1 MPDINETHV
10 VDCLINPGWIIP
22 MIPGGKVLSDCSV
35 AIHEGRIAAILPERE
50 ARRRFHGAEEYQLPS
65 CALMPGLVNTHGHG
79 AMSLLRGLA
88 DDLPLH
94 TWLNDHI
101 WPTEGRWVSEEFV
114 RDGTELA
121 IAEMLLTGTTL
132 FSDMYFFPD
141 QVVAAA
147 RRAGIKAQVAFPILE
162 FPTAWARDAEEY
174 IHKGLALYDDLRNDA
189 QISIAF
195 GPHAPYTV
203 ADKTF
208 QKIVSLAGELDAAIH
223 IHLHETADEV
233 ETALAREGHRPL
245 DKLLNFGAL
254 GPQTQCA
261 HMTQISG
268 SDLEALQ
275 RTGAHVLHC
284 PHSNMKLAS
293 GFCPTQDLLNAGVN
307 VALGTDGA
315 ASNNGL
321 SLFSAMSLAS
331 LIAKGQTG
339 DPSALDAPQSL
350 AMATINGA
358 RALDREAE
366 TGSIEIGK
374 AADLIAVD
382 LSALHSQPLYN
393 PLSQLVYTDCS
404 RQVSHVWVNGRLL
417 VAEGKLLT
425 LDHDQLIDKAR
436 YWQRKISSDE

>member
-1 MPDINETHV
+1 MDPA
-10 VDCLINPGWIIP
+10 
-22 MIPGGKVLSDCSV
+22 GKVLEDCSV
-35 AIHEGRIAAILPERE
+35 IINNGKIAAILPDRE
-50 ARRRFHGAEEYQLPS
+50 ARRRFSATATYQLPN

-94 TWLNDHI
+94 PWLNDHI

-121 IAEMLLTGTTL
+121 IAEMLLSGTTC

-141 QVVAAA
+141 QVAAVA
-147 RRAGIKAQVAFPILE
+147 RHAGIKAQVAFPVLE
-162 FPTAWARDAEEY
+162 FPSTWARTAEEY
-174 IHKGLALYDDLRNDA
+174 IHKGLALYDDLKDDSL
-189 QISIAF
+189 ISIAF

-203 ADKTF
+203 TDETLHKVVA
-208 QKIVSLAGELDAAIH
+208 LAGELDAAIH
-223 IHLHETADEV
+223 IHLHETAGEV
-233 ETALAREGHRPL
+233 EEALAGEGRRPL
-245 DKLLNFGAL
+245 DKLLTFGAL

-261 HMTQISG
+261 HMTQVSP

-293 GFCPTQDLLNAGVN
+293 GFCPTQELLDGGVN

-315 ASNNGL
+315 ASNNSL
-321 SLFSAMSLAS
+321 SLFSAMNLAS
-331 LIAKGQTG
+331 LIAKGLTG
-339 DPSALDAPQSL
+339 NAGALGAKQSL

-358 RALDREAE
+358 LALDRKTE
-366 TGSIEIGK
+366 TGSIETGK

-382 LSALHSQPLYN
+382 LSALQSQPLYN
-393 PLSQLVYTDCS
+393 PVSQLVYTDCS

-417 VAEGKLLT
+417 VAEGKLQT

-436 YWQRKISSDE
+436 YWQQKISSDE